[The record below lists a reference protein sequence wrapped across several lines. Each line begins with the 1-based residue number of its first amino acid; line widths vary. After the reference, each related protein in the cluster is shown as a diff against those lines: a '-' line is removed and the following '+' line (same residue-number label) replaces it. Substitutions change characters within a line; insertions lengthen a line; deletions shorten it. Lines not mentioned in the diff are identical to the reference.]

1 MNKKNFFAA
10 LVAALIFFNVIL
22 SANVLAWGG
31 PQLDKDGYYTLT
43 EVSYGEGDYSIVYRE
58 YDLVRLVKQ
67 ANGTYKYY
75 NYGETVRLKTLS
87 LDRGS
92 CLNSRYDKPE
102 KIIIPE
108 DVEAIMNGSF
118 EDKGLTDVKFPNSLQ
133 YIGSNAFKGNK
144 ISGKI
149 SLSNVWKVDSYA
161 FEGNKITGI
170 DAPKLELI
178 DTNAFQNN
186 MIEGEVNLPELKAI
200 SWYGLANN
208 KEITLIAPKLE
219 VVGRNAFDG
228 TKVIKAEL
236 PKLKFVEGQGGEDP
250 IKKYYTNKNF
260 TVEWKPEGEAK
271 LPEQKPVVKVHL
283 YANGEQKENFVI
295 VSNGAETAEF
305 KDLPTYYIDQTE
317 FNYTAKEAFND
328 LIIQEG
334 ETFEYEL
341 KGVKYTFKVNY
352 EGNKIINTVVK
363 SEDPKLE
370 EAKKALLQAK
380 EDAKAKIDLLA
391 ELSETEKA
399 EAKKQ
404 IAEAEDKD
412 AIDKIVKDAQ
422 EKNTEAGKNKVDAE
436 RLKKAKKALD
446 AYMKSFNE
454 ELVDNPAIEYQDEN
468 VKGDIKKAIERA
480 DELLAKDDINQE
492 ELEEMEKIPF
502 KKVDGKKS
510 GLFRDFTKKAL
521 VNFEVL
527 GDKDQVNPHNGK
539 KYTALKNNTIKIK
552 SSLKGA
558 GKIGENDKFFFKLN
572 YVKEE
577 DFKPAKQATGLDATS
592 TPTPK
597 YKKQE
602 MPKEDYEV
610 NSVEGGYEIKINKL
624 PADVKI
630 IKPIVLAKLADNTYF
645 ENGTLVFVSAKEDPK
660 QPEEPKKP
668 HVPDYS
674 GGSYYEPTPKD
685 NYNPVVE
692 AKAPKKEVKKEEKA
706 EAKKEVKS
714 EPVVIKSKFTLDSMN
729 FGVNDSINTMDV
741 APFAKNGRIMVP
753 IRFVGMALGFD
764 VSWDDATKTAILK
777 DDKTEIRIPMKGK
790 TFYVN
795 GVAFEADAEP
805 EIRSE
810 RIFLSISNIAKALGL
825 QEGTD
830 IIWEQETKTATI
842 IFKK

>member
-1 MNKKNFFAA
+1 MNKKNFFAT

-22 SANVLAWGG
+22 SANVLAYGG
-31 PQLDKDGYYTLT
+31 PKLDKDGYYTLT
-43 EVSYGEGDYSIVYRE
+43 EYSYGNGDYSIIYRE

-75 NYGETVRLKTLS
+75 KYDETVRLKTLS

-92 CLNSRYDKPE
+92 SLNSRNNKPK

-108 DVEAIMNGSF
+108 GVEAIMDGSF
-118 EDKGLTDVKFPNSLQ
+118 ENKGLTDVKFPNSLQ
-133 YIGSNAFKGNK
+133 YIGSSAFKGNE

-149 SLSNVWKVDSYA
+149 SLPNVWKVDSYA

-186 MIEGEVNLPELKAI
+186 LIEGEVNLPELKAI
-200 SWYGLANN
+200 SWDGLASN

-236 PKLKFVEGQGGEDP
+236 PKLKFVEGQGGADN
-250 IKKYYTNKNF
+250 IKKYYTTKKF
-260 TVEWKPEGEAK
+260 TVEWKAEGEAK
-271 LPEQKPVVKVHL
+271 LPEQKPVVNVHL
-283 YANGEQKENFVI
+283 YANDMQKEDYRI
-295 VSNGAETAEF
+295 ISNGAKTAEF
-305 KDLPTYYIDQTE
+305 NELPTYYIDKTE
-317 FNYTAKEAFND
+317 FNYTAKEAFNG

-334 ETFEYEL
+334 KTFEDEL
-341 KGVKYTFKVNY
+341 EGVKYTFKVNY
-352 EGNKIINTVVK
+352 EGDKIINTVVK
-363 SEDPKLE
+363 SEDQKE
-370 EAKKALLQAK
+370 EAKKALLQEK
-380 EDAKAKIDLLA
+380 EKAKAKIDLLD
-391 ELSETEKA
+391 ELSGAEK
-399 EAKKQ
+399 EEVKKQ
-404 IAEAEDKD
+404 IAKAEDKD
-412 AIDKIVKDAQ
+412 AIDQIVKDAQ

-502 KKVDGKKS
+502 KKVSGKKS

-552 SSLKGA
+552 SSLQGA

-714 EPVVIKSKFTLDSMN
+714 EPVVITSKFTLDSMN
-729 FGVNDSINTMDV
+729 FGVNDSMNTMDV
-741 APFAKNGRIMVP
+741 APFAKDGRIMVP

-795 GVAFEADAEP
+795 GVAYEADAEP

-825 QEGTD
+825 EEGKTIFWD
-830 IIWEQETKTATI
+830 QQTKTASF
-842 IFKK
+842 IFNK